1 MAGSG
6 THAGE
11 TRAEGQG
18 RGALDEALLERVRG
32 GDQAAFAELVG
43 VYFNA
48 VYRTAWRTLGGGDG
62 AEDVAQ
68 EAFLRLWRNPGQ
80 LRDGAAVRGWLMRV
94 ASNLAI
100 DRHRRRQPVVDAEL
114 PDVAD
119 DKAGADSDMRRAE
132 AAAEIDVAVA
142 RLPERQ
148 RVALVLSH
156 FEGLG
161 NKEIADSMEL
171 SVEAVESLLSRAR
184 RALRASLSGRWRD
197 LLGELESL

>member
-1 MAGSG
+1 LPGSD

-11 TRAEGQG
+11 SAAGAQG
-18 RGALDEALLERVRG
+18 RGALDEALLERIRNA
-32 GDQAAFAELVG
+32 DQSAFAELVG
-43 VYFNA
+43 VYFHA

-80 LRDGAAVRGWLMRV
+80 LRDGAAVRAWLMRV

-100 DRHRRRQPVVDAEL
+100 DRHRRRGPVAATEL

-119 DKAGADSDMRRAE
+119 EAGGADSDLRRSQAS
-132 AAAEIDVAVA
+132 AEIDAA
-142 RLPERQ
+142 IAALPERQ
-148 RVALVLSH
+148 RMALLLSH

-161 NKEIADSMEL
+161 NREIAEAMDL
-171 SVEAVESLLSRAR
+171 SVEAVESLLARGR
-184 RALRASLSGRWRD
+184 RALKSALSGRWRD